1 MLAFLTAL
9 KSKLAGSAL
18 AAYVG
23 NRIYFEEAPENAP
36 YPYVVYFIVTSSP
49 GDTFTEDLEEIQV
62 QFSLFS
68 DSEGATEIATIYG
81 HLTDLMDDAVLTVTG
96 YSFIQ
101 ATRGPM
107 TPVPGSGV
115 KHWAKDYG
123 YLLEKT

>member
-23 NRIYFEEAPENAP
+23 NRIYFEEAPENTP
-36 YPYVVYFIVTSSP
+36 YPYVVYFIVASNP
-49 GDTFTEDLEEIQV
+49 EDTFTEDMEDIQV

-68 DSEGATEIATIYG
+68 DSEGATEIATMYG
-81 HLTDLMDDAVLTVTG
+81 HLTDLMDDAALTVTG

-123 YLLEKT
+123 YLLEKS

>member
-9 KSKLAGSAL
+9 RSKLTGSAL
-18 AAYVG
+18 ASYVG
-23 NRIYFEEAPENAP
+23 NRIYFEEAPENP
-36 YPYVVYFIVTSSP
+36 TYPYVVYFIVTSSP
-49 GDTFTEDLEEIQV
+49 EDTFTEELDDIMA

-68 DSEGATEIATIYG
+68 DSEGATQIATMYG

-96 YSFIQ
+96 YVFIQ
-101 ATRGPM
+101 TTRGIM

-123 YLLEKT
+123 YLLQKS